1 MTMAPVEVIV
11 VAFPGSAFNGAI
23 LPELRR
29 LVDTSTI
36 TIVDGLFVRK
46 DDAGGLTWH
55 ELAEIDAELS
65 GLLDHV
71 EGLIS
76 AEDVAE
82 LAADLE
88 PGSSA
93 AVLAF
98 EHTWMKLVAP
108 DALAGSGGALIAD
121 IQVPGSVVEEIMT
134 TVPDEEETA

>member
-46 DDAGGLTWH
+46 DEAGELTWH
-55 ELAEIDAELS
+55 ELAEIDAELN

-76 AEDVAE
+76 ADDVAE

-98 EHTWMKLVAP
+98 EHAWMRPLR
-108 DALAGSGGALIAD
+108 DALADSGGVLIAD

>member
-36 TIVDGLFVRK
+36 TIVDGLFVRR
-46 DDAGGLTWH
+46 DEAGELVWS
-55 ELAEIDAELS
+55 ELAEIDAELG
-65 GLLDHV
+65 GLLERV

-76 AEDVAE
+76 DEDAAE
-82 LAADLE
+82 LAADLQ

-98 EHTWMKLVAP
+98 EHSWMRPLREAV
-108 DALAGSGGALIAD
+108 AGSGGVLVAD
-121 IQVPGSVVEEIMT
+121 IQVPGGVVEEILA
-134 TVPDEEETA
+134 TVPDEEEQA

>member
-11 VAFPGSAFNGAI
+11 VAFPGSAFNGAV
-23 LPELRR
+23 LPELGR

-46 DDAGGLTWH
+46 NEVGELTWH
-55 ELAEIDAELS
+55 ELADIDASLS
-65 GLLDHV
+65 GLLDRV

-76 AEDVAE
+76 ADDVSE
-82 LAADLE
+82 LAADLQ

-98 EHTWMKLVAP
+98 EHTWMKPLR
-108 DALAGSGGALIAD
+108 DAVGGSGGVLLAD
-121 IQVPGSVVEEIMT
+121 IQVPGNVVEEILD

>member
-46 DDAGGLTWH
+46 DEAGALSWY
-55 ELAEIDAELS
+55 ELAEVDAALG
-65 GLLDHV
+65 GLLQRV

-76 AEDVAE
+76 ADDVTE

-88 PGSSA
+88 PGSAA

-98 EHTWMKLVAP
+98 EHTWMRPLR
-108 DALAGSGGALIAD
+108 DAVAGSGGVLLAD
-121 IQVPGSVVEEIMT
+121 IQVPGSVVEEILA
-134 TVPDEEETA
+134 TVPDEEEIA

>member
-46 DDAGGLTWH
+46 NDAGDLSWH
-55 ELAEIDAELS
+55 ELAEVDAALS
-65 GLLDHV
+65 GLLQKV

-76 AEDVAE
+76 ADDVTE

-98 EHTWMKLVAP
+98 EHTWMRPLR
-108 DALAGSGGALIAD
+108 DAVAGSGGVLVAD
-121 IQVPGSVVEEIMT
+121 IQVPGSVVEEILT
-134 TVPDEEETA
+134 TVPDEEEIA

>member
-76 AEDVAE
+76 ADDVAE

-98 EHTWMKLVAP
+98 EHTWMKPLR
-108 DALAGSGGALIAD
+108 DALAGSGGVLIAD

>member
-1 MTMAPVEVIV
+1 MAMAPVEVIV

-46 DDAGGLTWH
+46 DAAGSLTWH
-55 ELAEIDAELS
+55 ELAEIDTALA

-71 EGLIS
+71 EGLVS
-76 AEDVAE
+76 ADDVTE

-93 AVLAF
+93 AVLVF
-98 EHTWMKLVAP
+98 EHSWMKPLR
-108 DALAGSGGALIAD
+108 DALAGSGGVLIAD
-121 IQVPGSVVEEIMT
+121 IQVPGSVVEEILT
-134 TVPDEEETA
+134 TVSDEEETA

>member
-1 MTMAPVEVIV
+1 MTIAPVEVIV

-46 DDAGGLTWH
+46 DEAGALTWH

-71 EGLIS
+71 EGIIS
-76 AEDVAE
+76 ADDVAE

-98 EHTWMKLVAP
+98 EHAWMRPLR
-108 DALAGSGGALIAD
+108 DALAGSGGVLIAD

>member
-1 MTMAPVEVIV
+1 MGMAPVEVIV

-46 DDAGGLTWH
+46 DGAGELAWS
-55 ELAEIDAELS
+55 ELAEVDAELS
-65 GLLDHV
+65 GLLNRV

-76 AEDVAE
+76 ADDVAE
-82 LAADLE
+82 LAAELE

-98 EHTWMKLVAP
+98 EHAWMRPLR
-108 DALAGSGGALIAD
+108 DALAGCGGILLAD
-121 IQVPGSVVEEIMT
+121 IQVPGSVVEEILA
-134 TVPDEEETA
+134 TVPDEEEQA

>member
-1 MTMAPVEVIV
+1 MAPVEVIV

-46 DDAGGLTWH
+46 DEAGELTWH
-55 ELAEIDAELS
+55 ELAEVDPGLN
-65 GLLDHV
+65 GLLDRV

-82 LAADLE
+82 LATDLQ

-98 EHTWMKLVAP
+98 EHTWMKPLR
-108 DALAGSGGALIAD
+108 DALGGSGGVLIAD
-121 IQVPGSVVEEIMT
+121 IQVPGDVVEEILD
-134 TVPDEEETA
+134 TVPDEEGIA

>member
-46 DDAGGLTWH
+46 DEAGELTWH
-55 ELAEIDAELS
+55 ELAEIDGELN

-76 AEDVAE
+76 ADDVDE

-98 EHTWMKLVAP
+98 EHAWMRPLR
-108 DALAGSGGALIAD
+108 DAVAGSGGVLIAD

>member
-23 LPELRR
+23 LPELAR
-29 LVDTSTI
+29 LVNTSTI

-46 DDAGGLTWH
+46 SQAGELTSH
-55 ELAEIDAELS
+55 ELAEIDPGLS
-65 GLLDHV
+65 GLLDRV

-76 AEDVAE
+76 ADDVSE

-98 EHTWMKLVAP
+98 EHTWMKPLR
-108 DALAGSGGALIAD
+108 DALGGSGGVLIAD
-121 IQVPGSVVEEIMT
+121 IQVPGSVVEEILD
-134 TVPDEEETA
+134 TVPDEEEGA

>member
-46 DDAGGLTWH
+46 DDAGDLSWH
-55 ELAEIDAELS
+55 ELAEVDAALS
-65 GLLDHV
+65 GLLQKV

-76 AEDVAE
+76 ADDVTE

-98 EHTWMKLVAP
+98 EHTWMRPLR
-108 DALAGSGGALIAD
+108 DAVAGSGGVLVAD
-121 IQVPGSVVEEIMT
+121 IQVPGSVVEEILT
-134 TVPDEEETA
+134 TVPDEEEIA